1 MTSNMREA
9 LSRAQ
14 NGPLRRVH
22 DQTHGQAPWPAH
34 PRSLGALVKAGLL
47 EKPRRR
53 VSRNGH
59 AIDEWFVTPAGLEA
73 LKPRAVVK
81 RDTVRLLRVPGGS
94 TRMMQ
99 LGVWVDARMSEPE
112 KVNPDEVDAVWFGEA
127 ARRHSEARDL
137 RGRAQAIVMR
147 RKAA

>member
-1 MTSNMREA
+1 MTSRMLEA
-9 LSRAQ
+9 LRAAQ

-22 DQTHGQAPWPAH
+22 DVEHGRAPWPAH
-34 PRSLGALVKAGLL
+34 HATIRALVDKGLL

-59 AIDEWFVTPAGLEA
+59 PIDEWFATDAGREA
-73 LKPRAVVK
+73 LKPRHVAKREAV
-81 RDTVRLLRVPGGS
+81 RCLRVPGGS

-99 LGVWVDARMSEPE
+99 LGTWVQLRSPEPE
-112 KVNPDEVDAVWFGEA
+112 PVDPDEVDAAWFGA
-127 ARRHSEARDL
+127 AAERHAEARDK
-137 RGRAQAIVMR
+137 RERAQQIAMR